1 MNTRIAFTLAAAFL
15 VAQALASAPAAAATF
30 RLDDSASIPRET
42 TALLNWRSAVPSHD
56 GDDTLQG
63 TIGVALRLD
72 VGAWHRRAGRI
83 YLVLPE
89 QTTPGVRLNWRTQ
102 GRLLPG
108 QATPGQRVLVFEGR
122 IATPHLED
130 RLELDIEASGRE
142 LLGTQPLNF
151 HFEIDVDQT
160 S

>member
-1 MNTRIAFTLAAAFL
+1 MNAWIAI
-15 VAQALASAPAAAATF
+15 ALALAVAPAAAATY
-30 RLDDSASIPRET
+30 RLDDSASLPRES
-42 TALLNWRSAVPSHD
+42 TALLGWRSAVPSRN

-63 TIGVALRLD
+63 TVGVALRLD
-72 VGAWHRRAGRI
+72 VGAWRNRAARI

-89 QTTPGVRLNWRTQ
+89 QTTAGVRLAWHTQ

-108 QATPGQRVLVFEGR
+108 QAAPGQRVLVFEGS
-122 IATPHLED
+122 IATPFLEE

-151 HFEIDVDQT
+151 HFEIDVD
-160 S
+160 

>member
-1 MNTRIAFTLAAAFL
+1 MNPWVALALALAA
-15 VAQALASAPAAAATF
+15 VPVAAATY
-30 RLDDSASIPRET
+30 RIDDSASIPRET
-42 TALLNWRSAVPSHD
+42 TALLGWRSAVPSRD

-72 VGAWHRRAGRI
+72 VSAWRSKSGRI

-89 QTTPGVRLNWRTQ
+89 QTTSGVRLAWRTQ

-108 QATPGQRVLVFEGR
+108 QATPGQRVLVFEGS
-122 IATPHLED
+122 IAAPWLEE

-142 LLGTQPLNF
+142 FLGTQPLNF
-151 HFEIDVDQT
+151 HFEIDVD
-160 S
+160 

>member
-1 MNTRIAFTLAAAFL
+1 MPAAALLF
-15 VAQALASAPAAAATF
+15 AQALASAPAAAATY
-30 RLDDSASIPRET
+30 RIDDSASIPRES
-42 TALLNWRSAVPSHD
+42 TALLGWRSAVPSRD

-72 VGAWHRRAGRI
+72 VGAWSSKAGRI

-89 QTTPGVRLNWRTQ
+89 QSTPGVRLAWRTQ

-108 QATPGQRVLVFEGR
+108 QATPGQRVLVFEGS
-122 IATPHLED
+122 IGTPYLEE

-142 LLGTQPLNF
+142 LRATQPLNF
-151 HFEIDVDQT
+151 HFEIDVD
-160 S
+160 